1 MHQPSFVFL
10 AMSAGSGTRVD
21 EAAEEVIWMLISP
34 NNRKLGRGEVG
45 YQTYV
50 ECRAAVRRLREQH
63 HRASA
68 LALTDEF
75 TGQWAWRLELD
86 GETVAI
92 SSRSYLRAREC
103 NYNLERFLAAIPLAE
118 IVEGTRLVR
127 KGRRVVSQADRSTG
141 RAAPRAV
148 PPRLGDGPVAP
159 RRPLGTDIAG
169 RTGTETRTQR
179 WPR

>member
-1 MHQPSFVFL
+1 
-10 AMSAGSGTRVD
+10 
-21 EAAEEVIWMLISP
+21 MLISP

-45 YQTYV
+45 YRTYV
-50 ECRAAVRRLREQH
+50 ECRAAVKRLREQH
-63 HRASA
+63 HRTSA

-75 TGQWAWRLELD
+75 TGQWAWRLDLD

-103 NYNLERFLAAIPLAE
+103 NYNLERFLAAVPLAE

-127 KGRRVVSQADRSTG
+127 KGRRVASQGDRAAG
-141 RAAPRAV
+141 RAAPRV
-148 PPRLGDGPVAP
+148 LPPRLGDGPVDL
-159 RRPLGTDIAG
+159 RRPPATEVGRRAG
-169 RTGTETRTQR
+169 AELRAQR

>member
-1 MHQPSFVFL
+1 M
-10 AMSAGSGTRVD
+10 D
-21 EAAEEVIWMLISP
+21 EAAEEVIWMLVSP

-45 YQTYV
+45 YRTYV
-50 ECRAAVRRLREQH
+50 ECWAAVKRLREQH

-127 KGRRVVSQADRSTG
+127 RGRRVVSRGDQPAG
-141 RAAPRAV
+141 HAAPPAV
-148 PPRLGDGPVAP
+148 LPWVDDGQGDL
-159 RRPLGTDIAG
+159 RRPLGTDAG
-169 RTGTETRTQR
+169 RRTGSETRIQR

>member
-21 EAAEEVIWMLISP
+21 EAAEEVIWMLVSP

-45 YQTYV
+45 YRTYV
-50 ECRAAVRRLREQH
+50 ECWAAVKRLREQH

-75 TGQWAWRLELD
+75 TGQWAWRLDLD

-127 KGRRVVSQADRSTG
+127 KGRRVAPQGGQPAG
-141 RAAPRAV
+141 PAAPRAV
-148 PPRLGDGPVAP
+148 PPRVDDGRGDP
-159 RRPLGTDIAG
+159 RRSPATDVG
-169 RTGTETRTQR
+169 RRTGTGTRAQR